1 VSPPKDMI
9 EKGRDQEETRK
20 ILIFYTAR
28 LISSRNEQSILYV
41 LMRGRAPTK
50 GEKEIK
56 KRKSKGYFGII
67 EIHFKI

>member
-1 VSPPKDMI
+1 MI
-9 EKGRDQEETRK
+9 EKGRDQGETRK

-50 GEKEIK
+50 GEGNKK
-56 KRKSKGYFGII
+56 KRGRARGILGL
-67 EIHFKI
+67 